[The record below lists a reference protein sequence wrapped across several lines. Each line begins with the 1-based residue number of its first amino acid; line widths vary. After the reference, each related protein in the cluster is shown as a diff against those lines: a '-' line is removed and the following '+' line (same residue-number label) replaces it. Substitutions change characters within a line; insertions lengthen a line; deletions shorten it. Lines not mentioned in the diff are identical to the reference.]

1 MELTFF
7 VNCPFLCPFFL
18 LWDWC
23 GVLRQENHVEGS
35 EEHPKKTKRFLGLA
49 SDTFDAE
56 FYARINDDIYVNV
69 GE

>member
-1 MELTFF
+1 MEG
-7 VNCPFLCPFFL
+7 P
-18 LWDWC
+18 
-23 GVLRQENHVEGS
+23 
-35 EEHPKKTKRFLGLA
+35 EEHPKKTKRFFGLA